1 MNHLISVS
9 PARVTGGPRAIA
21 FPECPPHSL
30 AFHFHRENNP

>member
-1 MNHLISVS
+1 MNRRPSFS

-21 FPECPPHSL
+21 YPECPPHSP